1 MSAAALTPAAD
12 RSERAGAVRSG
23 PAMSE
28 VATPGEAAR
37 ALSRRTAWGRNVPV
51 PLRAFLETEVSGALL
66 LLAATVAALVWVN
79 SPWGW
84 SYDSVW
90 STQLWLR
97 LGDVGLEHDL
107 RWWVNDGL
115 MAIFFMVVG
124 LEVRREFDTGE
135 LRDRRRVAVPVLAA
149 VGGMLLPVVIY
160 LAFASGSNA
169 ARGWGMVMPTD
180 TAFALGVLALV
191 GRRCPPRLRAFVLT
205 ISIADDIGVLLVIAF
220 AYTSELSLTA
230 LAVAA
235 LIYGVLLALL
245 RLGVLSRPPLIL
257 LALAF
262 WVATVES
269 GVHPT
274 IAGVLLGFTAS
285 ARAPER
291 QDLERA
297 STVGRLFREQP
308 TPQLARSARLS
319 VLGAVSRNER
329 LQYGLHPWSSF
340 LIVPLFALANAG
352 VELDGELL
360 ARAAGS
366 PVTLGV
372 VAGLVVGR
380 FLGVGLTTV
389 LAAHPRLGGLPLTVE
404 LPAVFGAAALAG
416 IGFTLSL
423 FIAEIAFEGELLE
436 EAKVGILAAAVAAAL
451 LAWAICRAIERAPK
465 SALRKAGLTPAEPL
479 TDLAVPV
486 DPERDHIRGGEE
498 APVTLLE
505 YGDYQCPYCGRAE
518 EVIRELLADFGDD
531 LRYVWRYLPLNDVH
545 THAQQAAEAAEGAA
559 DQGAC
564 WPLQDLLIP
573 QRAAPELP
581 DLEPHAADIGLDVER
596 FSENLRERR
605 NAPRVADDVDSA
617 DLSGVMGTPSFFVN
631 GRRHDGG
638 YDLTTLSGLVRDAL
652 QTERA
657 RRR

>member
-1 MSAAALTPAAD
+1 
-12 RSERAGAVRSG
+12 
-23 PAMSE
+23 MSE
-28 VATPGEAAR
+28 AATPGEAAR
-37 ALSRRTAWGRNVPV
+37 ALTRRTAWGRNVPA
-51 PLRAFLETEVSGALL
+51 PLRAFLETEASGALL
-66 LLAATVAALVWVN
+66 LLAAAVAALVWVN

-90 STQLWLR
+90 STELWLR

-115 MAIFFMVVG
+115 MAFFFMVVG

-135 LRDRRRVAVPVLAA
+135 LRDRRRAAVPVLAA
-149 VGGMLLPVVIY
+149 VGGMLLPVAIF
-160 LAFASGSNA
+160 LLFTSGTDAS
-169 ARGWGMVMPTD
+169 RGWGMVMPTD

-205 ISIADDIGVLLVIAF
+205 VAIADDIGVLLVIAF
-220 AYTSELSLTA
+220 AYTSELSLPA

-235 LIYGVLLALL
+235 LIYGVLLAML

-257 LALAF
+257 LSLAF

-285 ARAPER
+285 ARAPQR

-297 STVGRLFREQP
+297 STIGRLFREQP

-360 ARAAGS
+360 ARAVGS
-366 PVTLGV
+366 PLTLGV
-372 VAGLVVGR
+372 LVGLVAGK
-380 FLGVGLTTV
+380 FLGVGLTTI

-404 LPAVFGAAALAG
+404 LPTVFGAAALAG

-436 EAKVGILAAAVAAAL
+436 EAKVGVLAASAVAAL
-451 LAWAICRAIERAPK
+451 GGWVIFQAIERIPK
-465 SALRKAGLTPAEPL
+465 VALKRAGLTPAEPL

-486 DPERDHIRGGEE
+486 DGERDHLRGRAD
-498 APVTLLE
+498 APVTLVE
-505 YGDYQCPYCGRAE
+505 YGDYECPYCGRAE
-518 EVIRELLADFGDD
+518 EVVRQLLADFEDD
-531 LRYVWRYLPLNDVH
+531 LGYVWRNLPLTDVH
-545 THAQQAAEAAEGAA
+545 PHAQLAAEAAEAAAAQGAFWPMHDLLMTHQDALEVGDLERYA
-559 DQGAC
+559 DQ
-564 WPLQDLLIP
+564 L
-573 QRAAPELP
+573 
-581 DLEPHAADIGLDVER
+581 GLDLGR
-596 FSENLRERR
+596 FSDDLRERTQTLR
-605 NAPRVADDVDSA
+605 IATDVDSA
-617 DLSGVMGTPSFFVN
+617 DLSGVTGTPSFFVN

-638 YDLTTLSGLVRDAL
+638 YDLTTLSRLVRQALDAD
-652 QTERA
+652 
-657 RRR
+657 RRRRLRR

>member
-1 MSAAALTPAAD
+1 
-12 RSERAGAVRSG
+12 
-23 PAMSE
+23 
-28 VATPGEAAR
+28 
-37 ALSRRTAWGRNVPV
+37 
-51 PLRAFLETEVSGALL
+51 
-66 LLAATVAALVWVN
+66 
-79 SPWGW
+79 
-84 SYDSVW
+84 
-90 STQLWLR
+90 
-97 LGDVGLEHDL
+97 
-107 RWWVNDGL
+107 
-115 MAIFFMVVG
+115 
-124 LEVRREFDTGE
+124 
-135 LRDRRRVAVPVLAA
+135 VPVLAA
-149 VGGMLLPVVIY
+149 VGGMLLPVAIY
-160 LAFASGSNA
+160 LLFTSGTDAS
-169 ARGWGMVMPTD
+169 RGWGMVMPTD

-191 GRRCPPRLRAFVLT
+191 GRRCPPRLRVFVLT
-205 ISIADDIGVLLVIAF
+205 VAIADDIGVLLVIAF

-245 RLGVLSRPPLIL
+245 RRGVLSRPPLIL
-257 LALAF
+257 LSLAF

-274 IAGVLLGFTAS
+274 IAGVLVGFTAS
-285 ARAPER
+285 ARAPQR

-297 STVGRLFREQP
+297 STIGRLFREQP

-372 VAGLVVGR
+372 VAGLVAGK

-404 LPAVFGAAALAG
+404 LPTVFGAAALAG

-436 EAKVGILAAAVAAAL
+436 EAKVGVLAASAAAAL
-451 LAWAICRAIERAPK
+451 LGWAIFQAIGRIPK
-465 SALRKAGLTPAEPL
+465 VAFKRAGLTPAEPL

-486 DPERDHIRGGEE
+486 DGERDHLRGR
-498 APVTLLE
+498 ADAAVTLVE
-505 YGDYQCPYCGRAE
+505 YGDYECPYCGRAE
-518 EVIRELLADFGDD
+518 EVVRQLLADFGDD
-531 LRYVWRYLPLNDVH
+531 LGYVWRNLPLTDVH
-545 THAQQAAEAAEGAA
+545 PHAQLAAEAAEAAAAQGAFWPMHDLLMTHQDALEVGDLQRYA
-559 DQGAC
+559 DQ
-564 WPLQDLLIP
+564 L
-573 QRAAPELP
+573 
-581 DLEPHAADIGLDVER
+581 GLDLGR
-596 FSENLRERR
+596 FSDDLRERTH
-605 NAPRVADDVDSA
+605 APRIATDVDSA
-617 DLSGVMGTPSFFVN
+617 DLSGVTGTPSFFVN

-638 YDLTTLSGLVRDAL
+638 YDLTTLSRLVRQGLDAD
-652 QTERA
+652 
-657 RRR
+657 RRRRLGR

>member
-1 MSAAALTPAAD
+1 
-12 RSERAGAVRSG
+12 
-23 PAMSE
+23 
-28 VATPGEAAR
+28 
-37 ALSRRTAWGRNVPV
+37 
-51 PLRAFLETEVSGALL
+51 
-66 LLAATVAALVWVN
+66 
-79 SPWGW
+79 
-84 SYDSVW
+84 
-90 STQLWLR
+90 
-97 LGDVGLEHDL
+97 
-107 RWWVNDGL
+107 
-115 MAIFFMVVG
+115 
-124 LEVRREFDTGE
+124 
-135 LRDRRRVAVPVLAA
+135 VLAA
-149 VGGMLLPVVIY
+149 VGGMLLPVAIY
-160 LAFASGSNA
+160 LLFTSGTDAS
-169 ARGWGMVMPTD
+169 RGWGMVMPTD

-205 ISIADDIGVLLVIAF
+205 VAIADDIGVLLVIAF

-235 LIYGVLLALL
+235 LLYGMLLALL

-257 LALAF
+257 LVLAF

-274 IAGVLLGFTAS
+274 IAGVLVGFTAS

-297 STVGRLFREQP
+297 STIGRLFREQP

-372 VAGLVVGR
+372 VVGLVAGR

-404 LPAVFGAAALAG
+404 LPTVFGAAALAG

-436 EAKVGILAAAVAAAL
+436 EAKVGVLAASAAAAL
-451 LAWAICRAIERAPK
+451 LGWAIFQAIERIPK
-465 SALRKAGLTPAEPL
+465 VAFKRAR
-479 TDLAVPV
+479 V
-486 DPERDHIRGGEE
+486 DPGRAAHRPRRPGRPRAGPHPRPRGRRRHPARVRGHE
-498 APVTLLE
+498 
-505 YGDYQCPYCGRAE
+505 CPYCGRAE
-518 EVIRELLADFGDD
+518 EVVRELLADFEDD
-531 LRYVWRYLPLNDVH
+531 LGYVWRNLPLTDVH
-545 THAQQAAEAAEGAA
+545 PRAQLAAEAAEAA
-559 DQGAC
+559 AAQGAF
-564 WPLQDLLIP
+564 WPMHDLLITH
-573 QRAAPELP
+573 QDALEVG
-581 DLEPHAADIGLDVER
+581 DLERYADQLGLDLGR
-596 FSENLRERR
+596 FSEDLRERTH
-605 NAPRVADDVDSA
+605 APRIATDVDSA
-617 DLSGVMGTPSFFVN
+617 DLSGVTGTPSFFVN

-638 YDLTTLSGLVRDAL
+638 YDLTTLSRLVRQALDAD
-652 QTERA
+652 
-657 RRR
+657 RRRRRGR